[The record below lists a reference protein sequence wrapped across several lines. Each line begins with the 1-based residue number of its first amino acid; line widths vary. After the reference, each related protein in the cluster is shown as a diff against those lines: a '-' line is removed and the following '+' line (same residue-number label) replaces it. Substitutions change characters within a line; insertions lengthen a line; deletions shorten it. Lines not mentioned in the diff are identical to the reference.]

1 MPGRHAPIAV
11 RRLLPPVMGSM
22 LEFGPITGPV
32 VLRVYISGDT
42 LLIQELSEI
51 PERYPVIDAAV
62 LHLGGTRLPGGLMV
76 TMDARQGADLLEL
89 VDPGVAIPIHFD
101 DYPLFKSPL
110 TDFRAEVQRRGLID
124 RVRFVDRGD
133 TVALRSPG

>member
-1 MPGRHAPIAV
+1 
-11 RRLLPPVMGSM
+11 
-22 LEFGPITGPV
+22 
-32 VLRVYISGDT
+32 
-42 LLIQELSEI
+42 
-51 PERYPVIDAAV
+51 
-62 LHLGGTRLPGGLMV
+62 
-76 TMDARQGADLLEL
+76 
-89 VDPGVAIPIHFD
+89 VAIPIHFD